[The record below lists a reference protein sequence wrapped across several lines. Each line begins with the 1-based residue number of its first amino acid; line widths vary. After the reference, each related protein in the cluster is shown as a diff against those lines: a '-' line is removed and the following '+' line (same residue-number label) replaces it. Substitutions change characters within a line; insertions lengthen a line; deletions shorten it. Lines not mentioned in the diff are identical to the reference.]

1 MTPQDIMDN
10 TQDSD
15 TVTRQID
22 TETKKVSF
30 TAIGETPV
38 DGANKDLSNLTTT
51 GEAHFDNKIA
61 AAVTT
66 SEAYTDSQIATIDT
80 GANKSLSNL
89 DATGEA
95 HFLKTVS
102 GQAIMDATN
111 DTASVTRA
119 LVGGKV
125 EFTAAGS
132 SGDVTSVNGKT
143 GVVVLAAGDIN
154 TNVYSMSMASIPDSV
169 ITTTNAIDIPLPI
182 NEDNYVRS
190 NLTGLVT

>member
-1 MTPQDIMDN
+1 MAKIKKWYNPASNGSLKFEQDSETGTLRIGDAESFKDFTTGSKMTPQDIMDN

-66 SEAYTDSQIATIDT
+66 SEALYR
-80 GANKSLSNL
+80 L
-89 DATGEA
+89 
-95 HFLKTVS
+95 
-102 GQAIMDATN
+102 TN
-111 DTASVTRA
+111 RNDRHWS
-119 LVGGKV
+119 
-125 EFTAAGS
+125 
-132 SGDVTSVNGKT
+132 
-143 GVVVLAAGDIN
+143 
-154 TNVYSMSMASIPDSV
+154 
-169 ITTTNAIDIPLPI
+169 
-182 NEDNYVRS
+182 
-190 NLTGLVT
+190 